1 MQERASKLLSLAV
14 TGMAGYA
21 LYSAGLGLFDV
32 LLAHRLD
39 LWADVALVLGGLALG
54 AAAVLVRLQVPGGL
68 ALALGA
74 MLALQG
80 LALHND
86 LHWYGHISV
95 ASQAGRGVFALTLAV
110 LAHAGDRTSAAEAA
124 EAGTGGRGAGGSQ

>member
-1 MQERASKLLSLAV
+1 MQERASKLLSLSV

-21 LYSAGLGLFDV
+21 LYSAGLGTYDV

-39 LWADVALVLGGLALG
+39 LWADIALALAGLALG

-95 ASQAGRGVFALTLAV
+95 VSQVGRGVFALALAV
-110 LAHAGDRTSAAEAA
+110 LAHMGDRTAAAEP
-124 EAGTGGRGAGGSQ
+124 AGASTGGRLEANG